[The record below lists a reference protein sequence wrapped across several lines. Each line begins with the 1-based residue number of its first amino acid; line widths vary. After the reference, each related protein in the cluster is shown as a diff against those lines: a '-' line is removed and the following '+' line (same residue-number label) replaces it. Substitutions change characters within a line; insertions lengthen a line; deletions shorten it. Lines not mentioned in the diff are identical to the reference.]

1 MFTCSLQSFWR
12 ICFWFLQPKFARS
25 ETYLQLCTTLWF
37 SWILKPQFLRVRSLL
52 DDPRDSPVLSG
63 NIFFLYY
70 MHVCT
75 IGCVKVWQGDSQ
87 VVYRQVLWKIT
98 FDVQFQKNFRAW
110 RYFFQI
116 QMGRWKLG
124 RFDFNQSFT
133 INTRGFFCKKSIK
146 QMHFYTFFCLCISS
160 EFQWFQQCLKNLA
173 KTLISIYFL
182 RSSFEVIFK
191 QCENLGNNFRK
202 SNEIGPLPL
211 LGIRNVI

>member
-1 MFTCSLQSFWR
+1 MSKNWLFKKVVKRMFTFSLQSFWR
-12 ICFWFLQPKFARS
+12 IYLNRLLIPQQKFARS

-52 DDPRDSPVLSG
+52 DDPGDSPMLSG

-98 FDVQFQKNFRAW
+98 FDLQLQKNFRAW

-133 INTRGFFCKKSIK
+133 INTRRFFCKS
-146 QMHFYTFFCLCISS
+146 
-160 EFQWFQQCLKNLA
+160 
-173 KTLISIYFL
+173 
-182 RSSFEVIFK
+182 
-191 QCENLGNNFRK
+191 
-202 SNEIGPLPL
+202 P
-211 LGIRNVI
+211 